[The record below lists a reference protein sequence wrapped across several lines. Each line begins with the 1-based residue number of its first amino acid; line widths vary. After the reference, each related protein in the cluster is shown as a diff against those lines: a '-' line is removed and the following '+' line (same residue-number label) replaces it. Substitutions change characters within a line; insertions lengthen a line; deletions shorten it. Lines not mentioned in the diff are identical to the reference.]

1 MPMVWTSPLYGF
13 HLLWPA
19 TFVLTCWS
27 SFPLSTLIPGAISGR
42 LPRPAGAAFVH
53 SEKSPIDDSH
63 FRAEASSNEKAAGF
77 RGRHVNANTPM
88 KSETDL
94 VDVTVIGGGLA
105 GMAASIHLADAGLR
119 VVCIEADPVD
129 ADPVGESLDWSA
141 PACRN
146 GSACRWSCCWSKAS
160 QPSSTMLF

>member
-1 MPMVWTSPLYGF
+1 
-13 HLLWPA
+13 
-19 TFVLTCWS
+19 
-27 SFPLSTLIPGAISGR
+27 
-42 LPRPAGAAFVH
+42 
-53 SEKSPIDDSH
+53 
-63 FRAEASSNEKAAGF
+63 
-77 RGRHVNANTPM
+77 VNANTPM

-141 PACRN
+141 PDLLKRLGLPMELLLEQGIATFKHHVVLKLRDGSERQYIPGEWLEASIQHRSSNPACR
-146 GSACRWSCCWSKAS
+146 SR
-160 QPSSTMLF
+160 STEPGTA